1 MSIGQLTG
9 WGLSCKFFPR
19 GKLNALIC
27 TVIDADAFVLDDA
40 ITEHGE
46 QVIGF
51 GEEVDGLQGLRD
63 GAGFDGAVADL
74 CTADR
79 APHFMSTNAGVEDF
93 GDGVKSEFA
102 GFGDHHIHDA
112 HEIVGGI
119 DRVEGVV
126 MQEDVQSMRGL
137 LADAVCEFFGV
148 FPGEVRVD
156 QVFVLGE
163 LFL

>member
-9 WGLSCKFFPR
+9 WGLSFELFPR
-19 GKLNALIC
+19 GKFNALIRA
-27 TVIDADAFVLDDA
+27 VVDADAFVLDDA
-40 ITEHGE
+40 IAEHGE

-63 GAGFDGAVADL
+63 GAGFDRAVADL
-74 CTADR
+74 CAADGT
-79 APHFMSTNAGVEDF
+79 PHFMSTDAGVENF
-93 GDGVKSEFA
+93 GDGIESEFA
-102 GFGDHHIHDA
+102 GLGDHHIHDA
-112 HEIVGGI
+112 HEIVGGV

-126 MQEDVQSMRGL
+126 VQEDVEAMRGL
-137 LADAVCEFFGV
+137 LADAVCKFFGV

-156 QVFVLGE
+156 QFFVLGE